1 MVMRVTRAWQG
12 TDLLDVRYAALHAA
26 EQAYAVVFPE
36 YYFGQIF
43 EASTNPAQCSG
54 KENQLLP
61 QITWVTLGAC
71 RARAT
76 LLL

>member
-1 MVMRVTRAWQG
+1 MVTRVTRAWQG

-26 EQAYAVVFPE
+26 EQAYAAVFPE

-54 KENQLLP
+54 KK
-61 QITWVTLGAC
+61 ISYF
-71 RARAT
+71 RR
-76 LLL
+76 